1 MTSMVSDD
9 TTIQTHIEMQQQV
22 KNKNHVENE
31 QIITFFITQSH
42 ATNTWFLKKLYV
54 FWFEVYSE

>member
-1 MTSMVSDD
+1 MTIKV
-9 TTIQTHIEMQQQV
+9 QTHIEMQQQM

-54 FWFEVYSE
+54 FWFEVYSK